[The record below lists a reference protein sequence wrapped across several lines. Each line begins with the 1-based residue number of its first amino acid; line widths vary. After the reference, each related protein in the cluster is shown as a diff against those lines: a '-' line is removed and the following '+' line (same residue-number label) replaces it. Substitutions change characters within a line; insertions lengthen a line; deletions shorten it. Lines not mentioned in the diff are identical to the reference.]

1 MPERK
6 KLGEILLEAGAI
18 TEKQLREA
26 LEDQRKYG
34 GKLGEILIDRRY
46 ISERAYLRALSQQL
60 KIPAIDFTKS
70 TIPEQV
76 IHMVPQEIQER
87 HNVFPVATKRTA
99 RGNVLVLAMGD
110 PTNVEVQDEIRF
122 MTGYHIEPVIAL
134 ESVIRQVI
142 RDYWYRQ
149 EGKGSYRY
157 EPDVDLSG
165 WEPRPMEI
173 SETDERFIPRERM
186 IDFEKEKE
194 EKISEENLTSVRARP
209 SRELL
214 ALLRLLAKK
223 GIITEQEYLEE
234 LKKIK

>member
-1 MPERK
+1 MAERK

-18 TEKQLREA
+18 SEKRLKEA

-34 GKLGEILIDRRY
+34 GKLGDILLDRGY
-46 ISERAYLRALSQQL
+46 ISEKAFLRAVSQQL
-60 KIPAIDFTKS
+60 KIPAVDFTKS
-70 TIPEQV
+70 IIPEQV
-76 IHMVPQEIQER
+76 IHMVPQEIQEK
-87 HNVFPVATKRTA
+87 HNVFPVATKRTP
-99 RGNVLVLAMGD
+99 RGNVLILAMSD

-122 MTGYHIEPVIAL
+122 MTGYQIEPVIAL
-134 ESVIRQVI
+134 ESVIRQII

-157 EPDVDLSG
+157 EPDIDLTG
-165 WEPRPMEI
+165 WEPRTLET
-173 SETDERFIPRERM
+173 SEEEERFIPRERM
-186 IDFEKEKE
+186 IDFEEE
-194 EKISEENLTSVRARP
+194 EKRQERTAQARARP

-223 GIITEQEYLEE
+223 GIITEKEYLEE